1 MKIKIC
7 TILFALLITLILA
20 GCMKKNSKPSLEIMP
35 DDDSNTIFITANKAG
50 ISGGGGAGIT
60 VSDGQKLVIDSTL
73 SKGEIQIRFFR
84 DKAPANPDASVEEIL
99 HTNDDP
105 ALDVTVSA
113 AGTTEHTVDPGSYT
127 IMVNVRKTITGTI
140 MIHTK

>member
-20 GCMKKNSKPSLEIMP
+20 GCMTKNSKPSLEIMP

-60 VSDGQKLVIDSTL
+60 VSDGQKLV
-73 SKGEIQIRFFR
+73 
-84 DKAPANPDASVEEIL
+84 
-99 HTNDDP
+99 
-105 ALDVTVSA
+105 
-113 AGTTEHTVDPGSYT
+113 
-127 IMVNVRKTITGTI
+127 NV
-140 MIHTK
+140 